1 MAAPHPSPD
10 TRPPPTPRRIVVAT
24 FSVVGVSALVAAPVA
39 ALSLWLLLTDP
50 TAAGAI
56 VERGDVTPLARSLF
70 MAVSQA
76 LVRLLAYL

>member
-1 MAAPHPSPD
+1 MVTPHPSTDAP
-10 TRPPPTPRRIVVAT
+10 RRPTPRRIVVAT

-70 MAVSQA
+70 VAVGNAIVQ
-76 LVRLLAYL
+76 LLAYL